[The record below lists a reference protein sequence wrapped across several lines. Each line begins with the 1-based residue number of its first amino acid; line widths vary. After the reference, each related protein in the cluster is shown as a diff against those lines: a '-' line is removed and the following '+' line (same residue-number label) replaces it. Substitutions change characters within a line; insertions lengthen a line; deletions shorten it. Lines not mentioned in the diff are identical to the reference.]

1 MQMHN
6 FRSKPSTVTA
16 LQWHGSNIDG
26 MYNYMRN
33 MGVQRLV
40 EITLGEFADQV
51 ETAAG
56 TLLCETPAGTVYAK
70 PGDYVVFASEN
81 DYYPVSQELFEQKY
95 EPNVKPK
102 PIEKPV
108 ERLTYYGTKRIEAW
122 PLEQNGVE
130 GYGVIYSDG
139 YRSWSPKAA
148 FEEAYQPETAMSFGH
163 AIFAMKEGKRVARA
177 GWNGKGMFLFKVN
190 GSQFTANRE
199 PLLSILGEG
208 TLVNY
213 CTHYDMR
220 TADGSIVPWL
230 ASQTDIDADDWCIV

>member
-1 MQMHN
+1 MDLNN
-6 FRSKPSTVTA
+6 FRSKPSTITA
-16 LQWHGSNIDG
+16 LQWHGTNIEG
-26 MYNYMRN
+26 MFNMMRN
-33 MGVQRLV
+33 MGVNRV
-40 EITLGEFADQV
+40 AEITLGEFEEQV
-51 ETAAG
+51 FDEG
-56 TLLCETPAGTVYAK
+56 QQLLCETPAGNVHAH
-70 PGDYVVFASEN
+70 PGDYIVFVSEN
-81 DYYPVSQELFEQKY
+81 DYYPVGQELFEQKY
-95 EPNVKPK
+95 EPNTKPK
-102 PIEKPV
+102 PAEKPV
-108 ERLTYYGTKRIEAW
+108 DRMTYYGTKCIEAW
-122 PLEQNGVE
+122 PEEQNGKE

-163 AIFAMKEGKRVARA
+163 AIYAMKQGKRVARA

-199 PLLSILGEG
+199 PLMSILGEG

-220 TADGSIVPWL
+220 TADGSIVPWV